1 MASYSDDLVAMI
13 HDVDLGATVQS
24 GELQFKQIQ
33 RSLIEVD
40 LIHFPSLTFQSF
52 QPFSIY

>member
-40 LIHFPSLTFQSF
+40 LIHFSSLTFQSF